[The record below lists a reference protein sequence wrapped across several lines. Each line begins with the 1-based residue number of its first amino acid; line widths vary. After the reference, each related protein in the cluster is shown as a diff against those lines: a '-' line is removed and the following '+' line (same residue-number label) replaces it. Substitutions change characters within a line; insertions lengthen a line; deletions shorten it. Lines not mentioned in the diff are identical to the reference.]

1 MSKPDSLATAV
12 QLWGKVAERFASE
25 TREDL
30 FFELLNEP
38 ELSFATGAAPT
49 QTQWTTLAEQMIAA
63 IRTTDKVHSLIF
75 GESLTRDTR
84 VPCTLDRRLA
94 SPSLVNAIA
103 DLSGV
108 N

>member
-1 MSKPDSLATAV
+1 MKRYVYAPYLGFGAALGFTWRPPQA
-12 QLWGKVAERFASE
+12 
-25 TREDL
+25 REAHSQS
-30 FFELLNEP
+30 P
-38 ELSFATGAAPT
+38 SFATGATPT